1 MRIGVVYPYRN
12 LKTPAQNDIVN
23 RRNHADIPSMA
34 NYSKW
39 LTAQTFV
46 AFDTETTGMWAPVHR
61 LVEMGGVRFTIADGL
76 SDSFSELINPQ
87 RPMPPEVIPI
97 HGITDQMVAEA
108 DTADNVLRRFEKFC
122 GDAILIA
129 HNAPFDLSFVVSEL
143 ERFGSPLW
151 SNPVLDTVDISRKA
165 FPGQKSYSLLA
176 LAQSLKLAESQLHR
190 AQADADLVR
199 QLFLKS
205 LFLFQGV
212 DSLESLKGAAD
223 VMTFEEMRPRP
234 VSLSPE
240 QTLLGEAIAHG
251 SRVQIRYARPDSA
264 VTLRIIQPRWLH
276 SRRSTT
282 YLTAFCEMA
291 QDERTFRLD
300 RIIEMKAV

>member
-1 MRIGVVYPYRN
+1 M
-12 LKTPAQNDIVN
+12 PAQNDIVN
-23 RRNHADIPSMA
+23 RRNHVDIPSMA
-34 NYSKW
+34 ECSAW

-61 LVEMGGVRFTIADGL
+61 LVEMGGVRFSIDDGTT
-76 SDSFSELINPQ
+76 DSFSELINPQ

-97 HGITDQMVAEA
+97 HGITDQMVASA
-108 DTADNVLRRFEKFC
+108 DTAENVLRRFAEFC
-122 GDAILIA
+122 GDSILIA

-143 ERFGSPLW
+143 ERFSLPLW
-151 SNPVLDTVDISRKA
+151 NNPVLDTVDISRKA
-165 FPGQKSYSLLA
+165 IPGQKSYSLLA
-176 LAQSLKLAESQLHR
+176 LSQSLKLADSQLHR
-190 AQADADLVR
+190 AHADADLVR

-205 LFLFQGV
+205 LSLFQSV
-212 DSLESLKGAAD
+212 DSLESLNGVAD

-240 QTLLGEAIAHG
+240 KTLLGEAIARG
-251 SRVQIRYARPDSA
+251 GRVEIHYARPDSA
-264 VTLRIIQPRWLH
+264 VTVRIIQPKWLH
-276 SRRSTT
+276 SRRSST

-300 RIIEMKAV
+300 RILEMKAV